1 MASATPIHPAILAH
15 LNNQQLCSESEIEA
29 FLHPKLKDLPSPFLF
44 ASMDRAVD
52 LVIKAIDNR
61 DDILIWGD
69 YDVDG
74 ISGASLLYLFFK
86 QIGISVTC
94 HIPNRLTDGYGLN
107 DTVLRDYARSMKP
120 AKLLITVDC
129 GISNG
134 EELLLAR
141 QYGFKTI
148 VTDHHQVA
156 SEQLYAD
163 ATINPQRPDC
173 SFPFSDLAGV
183 GVAFYLAAA
192 VRSKMSESNL
202 LSGISAPNLKSFL
215 ALVAVGTVADIMPLT
230 SVNRLLVKAGFE
242 AIGEAESDTL
252 KGLTTLLNTL
262 DIGPK
267 HITSDSIA
275 FKVAPT
281 INAAGRLG
289 QADQPLRL
297 LTSENKREAQELSS
311 RLVQYNNR
319 RKKITET
326 CFEKALRIS
335 RKDIIRGVYCLVVIG
350 DFHEGV
356 LGIVASRLIERQ
368 HIPVLVCCYQSDNHT
383 MIKGSGR
390 APAGWDLYRLIEG
403 SSEHLNSFGGHELAA
418 GFSLRADNFLPFKQK
433 IESLASVKSK
443 DILCDNKEV
452 ENFLIELSLSDAL
465 NPTLLDNL
473 HSLEPTGEAN
483 PKPLFVDNHVRF
495 VSHRSFGKNMAHIK
509 GVVRGT
515 YDNIAVLGFNLA
527 DRTRAIDPQRPCRV
541 VYYHS
546 LETYNGTTR
555 WQIMIKDI
563 SL

>member
-29 FLHPKLKDLPSPFLF
+29 FFHPKLKDLPSPFLF

-52 LVIKAIDNR
+52 LVIKAIDNQ

-86 QIGISVTC
+86 QIGISVSC

-156 SEQLYAD
+156 SEQLHAD

-173 SFPFSDLAGV
+173 SFPFTDLAGV

-192 VRSKMSESNL
+192 VRSRMSKSNL

-242 AIGEAESDTL
+242 AIGEGESDTL

-267 HITSDSIA
+267 HITGDSIA

-289 QADQPLRL
+289 QADMPLRL

-326 CFEKALRIS
+326 CFENALRIS

-465 NPTLLDNL
+465 NTTLLDNL

-483 PKPLFVDNHVRF
+483 PKPLFVDSHARF
-495 VSHRSFGKNMAHIK
+495 VSHRSFGKNMAHLK

-527 DRTRAIDPQRPCRV
+527 DKARAIDPQRPCRV

-546 LETYNGTTR
+546 LETYNGATR

-563 SL
+563 SQ